1 MEFAALAR
9 AQCLRCGGSIT
20 GCSLGISPAHRQCPD
35 ESGETTEGSAIP
47 RGGWKAKEKWND
59 LDAEKT
65 WHPPQLPSF
74 TPKVWGFVPMYFY
87 KGGGIKINLTS
98 IFSRA
103 GAVCSCISIA
113 LMDWRAAWKKQA
125 AACQS
130 FCSLHAGQ
138 GPCLEQNLNCCSK
151 DCHALALQCSS
162 WSRIHVWKIF
172 YSWIIVHLNK
182 TKSRWSF
189 LVAGSLGK
197 ADRVPSSAVLHSRAH
212 LGTDCEIWLFSCSL
226 DHIILCCTDIAWE
239 IYCPINV
246 CLPYKGKAHAYLIF
260 IIWISNP
267 RDFFG

>member
-20 GCSLGISPAHRQCPD
+20 ECSLGISPAHRQCPD

-162 WSRIHVWKIF
+162 WSRIHVSKIF

-246 CLPYKGKAHAYLIF
+246 RLPYKGKAHAYLIF